1 MSKKSRKQPIC
12 IVLLGPQ
19 GSGKGTQAAALAA
32 SLRLPHISTGD
43 MFRQHL
49 KYRTTLGRKISKLL
63 DAGTLVPD
71 ALTNAVVKERLR
83 RPDCRRGYILD
94 GYPRTLPQAKF
105 LERIARPS
113 LVVALELTDREA
125 VRRLSGR
132 RMAPDGTI
140 YHIKFKPAPQ
150 RLRRQLVI
158 RSDDQPAAVKRRLAQ
173 YRKQTTPLRRYYQLQ
188 KVLAEVD
195 ARPAIV
201 KVTTNLLAV
210 VRRYSPTV

>member
-1 MSKKSRKQPIC
+1 
-12 IVLLGPQ
+12 
-19 GSGKGTQAAALAA
+19 
-32 SLRLPHISTGD
+32 

-49 KYRTTLGRKISKLL
+49 KYRTTLGRKIAKLL

-71 ALTNAVVKERLR
+71 VLTNAVVKERLS

-105 LERIARPS
+105 LERIARPT

-125 VRRLSGR
+125 VKRLSGR

-140 YHIKFKPAPQ
+140 YHIKFKPAPR

-158 RSDDQPAAVKRRLAQ
+158 RSDDRPAAVKRRLVQ
-173 YRKQTTPLRRYYQLQ
+173 YRKQTVPLRRYYRQRN
-188 KVLAEVD
+188 VLAEVD
-195 ARPAIV
+195 ARPAIA
-201 KVTTNLLAV
+201 KVTTKLLAA
-210 VRRYSPTV
+210 VRQHLPTV